1 MKPLNNAK
9 KSLWLLLEFWAIKTV
24 CLLCLVNIEPRSMSM
39 GSSPY
44 VTTKDSSKT
53 HGSNKECK
61 NESNSKNQI
70 IASVNNTVINNGSK
84 VDVGR

>member
-1 MKPLNNAK
+1 MRRTSYTCRILSQTNT
-9 KSLWLLLEFWAIKTV
+9 F
-24 CLLCLVNIEPRSMSM
+24 CLSFLVNIEPRSMSM

-61 NESNSKNQI
+61 NESNSKNQT

-84 VDVGR
+84 AGVGR

>member
-1 MKPLNNAK
+1 
-9 KSLWLLLEFWAIKTV
+9 
-24 CLLCLVNIEPRSMSM
+24 MSM

-61 NESNSKNQI
+61 NESNSKNQT

-84 VDVGR
+84 AGVGR